1 LTHIG
6 NPVQGG
12 FNCYLQYSNVAG
24 LLSCS
29 VPAVLCATA
38 TPVSAVAFLQS
49 NLQELHQPDAEG
61 EKAYVIQPGSSVATA
76 LSEGVPT

>member
-1 LTHIG
+1 VVLI
-6 NPVQGG
+6 VI
-12 FNCYLQYSNVAG
+12 YSIQMSLDFCPAG

-76 LSEGVPT
+76 LSEGVPA